1 MNKSIKIILLC
12 VGILFAVG
20 GVMAYYKTI
29 VSPPGKLDFS
39 NQYVNAAKQ
48 DIAKLNFANTE
59 LAFDTTLVGI
69 THELD
74 FMLSNTFLSEQE
86 RNELMQLFATRYVP
100 IYVSFCNSKFD
111 KSVWDESELKR
122 INARILELQSL
133 QTTDNKI
140 IIQGEAN
147 DSLKAVYNVIVNYYD
162 AKKAAAVGGYNGLE
176 AAKNKIA
183 VARRYAAMSPIN
195 NCTELVYR
203 LNSVPS
209 RLEQFHFSYLSKQV
223 ERLRNYYNYSP
234 SEYDNLAINIANK
247 IDEYKNNARAV
258 YGKVSNVSDLENRA
272 GNYYSNAS
280 FY

>member
-1 MNKSIKIILLC
+1 MNKSIKIILL
-12 VGILFAVG
+12 VVAILFAVG

>member
-1 MNKSIKIILLC
+1 
-12 VGILFAVG
+12 
-20 GVMAYYKTI
+20 
-29 VSPPGKLDFS
+29 
-39 NQYVNAAKQ
+39 
-48 DIAKLNFANTE
+48 
-59 LAFDTTLVGI
+59 
-69 THELD
+69 
-74 FMLSNTFLSEQE
+74 
-86 RNELMQLFATRYVP
+86 
-100 IYVSFCNSKFD
+100 
-111 KSVWDESELKR
+111 
-122 INARILELQSL
+122 
-133 QTTDNKI
+133 
-140 IIQGEAN
+140 
-147 DSLKAVYNVIVNYYD
+147 
-162 AKKAAAVGGYNGLE
+162 
-176 AAKNKIA
+176 
-183 VARRYAAMSPIN
+183 MSPIN